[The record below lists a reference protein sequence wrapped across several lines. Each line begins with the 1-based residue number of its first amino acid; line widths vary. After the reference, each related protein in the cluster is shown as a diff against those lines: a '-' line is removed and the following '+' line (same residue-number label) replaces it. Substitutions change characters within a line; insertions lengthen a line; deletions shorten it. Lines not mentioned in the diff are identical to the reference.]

1 MKKIDWHSGFV
12 NAMKLELLA
21 NENDLEYED
30 EHLIANRAQRIDL
43 LIIKKMRAVKIV
55 NEVGAIFDKY
65 NIVEY
70 KSPEDSLTL
79 GDFYKILGYTGIYL
93 EELHKYDEYGRDAFT
108 MTFVRRRKP
117 VKLFEHL
124 KRDGHEVIRVNK
136 GIYEIKGHLPF
147 RTQVIVSREW
157 DDEEAEIHTWLRSLT
172 NESKGKELEGILN
185 STRKLDHEH
194 KRFADGVMNVFAR
207 ANVELIKEAK
217 EESTMC
223 EAINELFAEETK
235 KEKERADAAI
245 KRVGEVETE
254 LGETKTEL
262 GETKAK
268 LGETKTELGET
279 KTELGETKAELGETK
294 AELGETRTELG
305 ETRTELGKTKTRL
318 SEAMAK
324 IDEMAEQLQDAL
336 AEIAR
341 LKAAK

>member
-21 NENDLEYED
+21 NEKDLEYED

-43 LIIKKMRAVKIV
+43 LIIKKIRTVRIV

-79 GDFYKILGYTGIYL
+79 GDFYKVLGYTGIYL
-93 EELHKYDEYGRDAFT
+93 EELRKYDEYGRDAFT

-117 VKLFEHL
+117 AKLFEHL
-124 KRDGHEVIRVNK
+124 KRDGHELVHARK

-172 NESKGKELEGILN
+172 NESKGKELNGILI
-185 STRKLDHEH
+185 SAPKLGQEH
-194 KRFADGVMNVFAR
+194 KQLVDGVMNVFTR
-207 ANVELIKEAK
+207 ANIELIREAK
-217 EESTMC
+217 EEPTMC

-245 KRVGEVETE
+245 KRAREAEE
-254 LGETKTEL
+254 KTNEIV
-262 GETKAK
+262 
-268 LGETKTELGET
+268 
-279 KTELGETKAELGETK
+279 
-294 AELGETRTELG
+294 
-305 ETRTELGKTKTRL
+305 TELGKTETKL
-318 SEAMAK
+318 GEAMAK
-324 IDEMAEQLQDAL
+324 IDEMAEQLQEAM

>member
-43 LIIKKMRAVKIV
+43 LIIKKMRTVEII

-117 VKLFEHL
+117 ARLFEHL
-124 KRDGHEVIRVNK
+124 KRDGHEVLHVKK

-157 DDEEAEIHTWLRSLT
+157 DDEEAEIHIWLRSLT

-185 STRKLDHEH
+185 STRKLNPKH
-194 KRFADGVMNVFAR
+194 KWFADGIMNVFAR

-223 EAINELFAEETK
+223 EAINELFAEETR

-254 LGETKTEL
+254 LGETR
-262 GETKAK
+262 
-268 LGETKTELGET
+268 TELGET
-279 KTELGETKAELGETK
+279 KTELG
-294 AELGETRTELG
+294 
-305 ETRTELGKTKTRL
+305 KTKIKL
-318 SEAMAK
+318 GEAMAK